1 MLAVVATH
9 GHCFDGL
16 ASAVLFTQLM
26 RHLREKDG
34 FSFRYHA
41 MGYGPGQNGVD
52 PALFVGDE
60 NVILDYR
67 YSSSEKLTWY
77 FDHHVSAFPTELDR
91 ASYEQRIPGGKAFH
105 DGTYGSCTKLIA
117 DVAKKHFDFEFKGQ
131 EQLIRWADIID
142 RAAFESAEMAV
153 SRTEPVLQLMT
164 VVENMGNDKF
174 LSQMIIRLML
184 EPLEDV
190 ARARDVQALYAPM
203 KAEQEQVIAAVS
215 EEAKRMGDVVYVDL
229 TKRELDAVAKFVT
242 YALYPD
248 APYSVFVTRSRTRCK
263 ISVGFNPW
271 CKQERKH
278 NIAALCERYGGGGH
292 PVVGAISTG
301 ADEVEKAKQ
310 IALEVTE
317 ILRAAPTAVAAM

>member
-16 ASAVLFTQLM
+16 ASAVLFTQFI
-26 RHLREKDG
+26 RHLREKDA

-52 PALFVGDE
+52 PSLFVGDE
-60 NVILDYR
+60 NAILDYR
-67 YSSSEKLTWY
+67 FSTSEKLTWY
-77 FDHHVSAFPTELDR
+77 FDHHVSAFPTDADR
-91 ASYEQRIPGGKAFH
+91 AAYEVRTAASPERKAFH

-117 DVAKKHFDFEFKGQ
+117 DVAKQHFNFEFKGQ

-142 RAAFESAEMAV
+142 RAGFETAEMAV

-164 VVENMGNDKF
+164 VVENMGDDRF
-174 LSQMIIRLML
+174 LSQMIIRLMM

-190 ARARDVQALYAPM
+190 ARARDIQSMYAPM
-203 KAEQEQVIAAVS
+203 KAAQDQVIAAVR
-215 EEAKRMGDVVYVDL
+215 EESKRMGDVVYVDL
-229 TKRELDAVAKFVT
+229 TRRELETIAKFVT

-248 APYSVFVTRSRTRCK
+248 APYSVFVTRSKTRCK

-271 CKQERKH
+271 SPIERKH
-278 NIAALCERYGGGGH
+278 NIAAICERYGGGGH

-301 ADEVEKAKQ
+301 PDEVEKAKQ
-310 IALEVTE
+310 IGLEVTE
-317 ILRAAPTAVAAM
+317 ILRAAPVG